1 MAYSENNTCL
11 NNNSPSSTPGSP
23 AGGSYPT
30 STSDTSRG
38 SGPSHSNTGAIVGGI
53 AGGVIFLI
61 SAALIAFFF
70 FRRRAYTAVSKER
83 PVNVLQDEEDSNGSQ
98 HDLPHYYT
106 PDPYLVP
113 DPTIE
118 GSSDVAS
125 TQGRPLS
132 FSSQG
137 HPLSA
142 QGRPLS
148 VATSSADIRPQTPLS
163 STTTS
168 RKTAAPPTLRPV
180 NIIQHDDAGPS
191 EPDTIE
197 LPPAYT
203 NIRSPLANSVTASEE
218 GAS

>member
-1 MAYSENNTCL
+1 LRSARATSADTL
-11 NNNSPSSTPGSP
+11 N
-23 AGGSYPT
+23 YF
-30 STSDTSRG
+30 R
-38 SGPSHSNTGAIVGGI
+38 SNTGAIVGAYLQPYSRDFHYLSPVFAGGI

-61 SAALIAFFF
+61 SAALFAFFF
-70 FRRRAYTAVSKER
+70 LRRRAYTSVSKER

-125 TQGRPLS
+125 THGRPHSAQSRPLS
-132 FSSQG
+132 S
-137 HPLSA
+137 

-148 VATSSADIRPQTPLS
+148 VATTSADIRPQTPLS

-203 NIRSPLANSVTASEE
+203 NIRSPLANSVTAGE
-218 GAS
+218 GDS